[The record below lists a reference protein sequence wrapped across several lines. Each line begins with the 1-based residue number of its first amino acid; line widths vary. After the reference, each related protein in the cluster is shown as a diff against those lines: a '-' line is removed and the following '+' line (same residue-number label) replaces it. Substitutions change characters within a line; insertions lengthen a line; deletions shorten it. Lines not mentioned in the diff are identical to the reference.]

1 MVSTIPLHPGKIY
14 RPPLPADHLPR
25 PELIALLNQAASRRL
40 VMICAPAGFGKSTLA
55 IELCESLAA
64 SRRSVWISLDQ
75 HDALAGQ
82 LLRSLIAGLRTLHPQ
97 LGEPELALLEESHSE
112 QPLALEQLTLSVL
125 DTLNQLHPAEQSVLL
140 VLDDYHLAQNPRC
153 DRLCALL
160 LERLPASFQLLLT
173 SRQRPD
179 WHLARLRIAGKLLE
193 IGEAQLRLNE
203 DAATAFLSRA
213 GLVTNDSEWSRQMV
227 ERNEGWIAGLRLA
240 TVAAE
245 QATAA
250 GYARNLPVMPG
261 PLIGEYLLEEVLQS
275 LPLRVRHFLLAIA
288 WLDRFSAPLCDRVRE
303 ASDSHEIIEYLLQH
317 KVFLVPLDQTGDW
330 HRFHHLFSEFLLDQV
345 VRTDLQQRQLV
356 HARACQWFKEQGRI
370 SEAVE
375 HALAAEMPEQ
385 AAGLVHSLPL
395 DRLLAAQPVAMLLRW
410 KAELPAALQG
420 SSAQLVLVHAWTLAL
435 ACQLEDAQDMLSRLQ
450 RFMPQPNAVNQTTLI
465 GQALVLKSYL
475 ARASG
480 QISEAIELA
489 NQGLTCLAGLDA
501 GSRLMAMLT
510 LAESEL
516 SQHRMEQARSWA
528 RSAIELAQR
537 MGDPLFEAQVA
548 LLRARLLQ
556 ARGKVERARQVI
568 TAQRTDLAKRPLRP
582 DESSIHG
589 RLLLYEAYLL
599 SLQGER
605 DAAGELL
612 REGISEARRHR
623 DIFVLVGFCLQAVL
637 QAQVDRA
644 VTDAFETLGE
654 AERLMHQWDVP
665 PVYYLGW
672 ITAIKCDLWIS
683 TGRQELAEQWLPR
696 LHQTYCADASAA
708 PPPVFHALPVLVG
721 LVQARLYWV
730 QQKPAACE
738 AQLQTLLVEA
748 RRDGECLQEL
758 NVLVYLAWL
767 QFESGSAGQAEH
779 TLRRALALAKD
790 DQLTGCFSPLVRG
803 APSGLVEA
811 LRRAHDSALREAL
824 CAQLPVT
831 EAAADVSV
839 SVAMKEPLSARE
851 LEVLRCIAQGY
862 SNQQISETLFISL
875 HTVKSHARRI
885 NSKLGVARRT
895 QAVAQAKTIGLL
907 A

>member
-25 PELIALLNQAASRRL
+25 PELIALLEQAASRRL
-40 VMICAPAGFGKSTLA
+40 VMVCAPAGFGKSTLA
-55 IELCESLAA
+55 IELCEGLSA
-64 SRRSVWISLDQ
+64 SRRSVWISLDH

-82 LLRSLIAGLRTLHPQ
+82 LLHSLIAGLRTLYPE
-97 LGEPELALLEESHSE
+97 LGEPELALLQQSHSE

-125 DTLNQLHPAEQSVLL
+125 DKLNQRHPAEQSVVL
-140 VLDDYHLAQNPRC
+140 VLDDYHLAQNPQC

-179 WHLARLRIAGKLLE
+179 WHLARLRVAGKLLE

-203 DAATAFLSRA
+203 EAAAAFLSRA
-213 GLVTNDSEWSRQMV
+213 GMVANDPEWSRHMV

-245 QATAA
+245 QAAA
-250 GYARNLPVMPG
+250 VGYARNLPVMPG

-275 LPLRVRHFLLAIA
+275 LPERVRQFLFAIA
-288 WLDRFSAPLCDRVRE
+288 WLDRFSAQLCDRVRDRN
-303 ASDSHEIIEYLLQH
+303 DSREIIDFLLQH

-330 HRFHHLFSEFLLDQV
+330 YRFHHLFSDFLLDQV
-345 VRTDLQQRQLV
+345 VRTDLQQRQLA

-385 AAGLVHSLPL
+385 AAGLVQSLPL
-395 DRLLAAQPVAMLLRW
+395 DQLLAAQPVAMLLRW
-410 KAELPAALQG
+410 KAELPAVLQG

-435 ACQLEDAQDMLSRLQ
+435 ACQLEDAEDMLSRLS
-450 RFMPQPNAVNQTTLI
+450 RFMPQPNATGQATLI
-465 GQALVLKSYL
+465 GQALVLRSYL

-480 QISEAIELA
+480 RISEAVELA
-489 NQGLTCLAGLDA
+489 NQGLTCLADADA

-510 LAESEL
+510 LAEGEL
-516 SQHRMEQARSWA
+516 SRHQLEAARSWA
-528 RSAIELAQR
+528 SNAIELAQR
-537 MGDPLFEAQVA
+537 IGDPLFEAQVA

-556 ARGKVERARQVI
+556 ARGKVERARQLI
-568 TAQRTDLAKRPLRP
+568 TAQRTDLARRPLRS
-582 DESSIHG
+582 DESPIHA
-589 RLLLYEAYLL
+589 RLMLYEAHLL

-605 DAAGELL
+605 NVAGALL
-612 REGISEARRHR
+612 REGIAEARRHR
-623 DIFVLVGFCLQAVL
+623 DVFVLVGFCQQAAL
-637 QAQVDRA
+637 QAQVDGA
-644 VTDAFETLGE
+644 VTEAFETLAE
-654 AERLMHQWDVP
+654 AERLMYQWDIP

-672 ITAIKCDLWIS
+672 ITAIKSDLWIS
-683 TGRQELAEQWLPR
+683 AGRQELAEQWLPR
-696 LHQTYCADASAA
+696 LYQTYCAEASAA
-708 PPPVFHALPVLVG
+708 PPPVYHALPVLVG
-721 LVQARLYWV
+721 LVQARLLWV
-730 QQKPAACE
+730 QQEPAACE
-738 AQLQTLLVEA
+738 AQLQILLVGA
-748 RRDGECLQEL
+748 RRAGERLQEL

-767 QFESGSAGQAEH
+767 QLEGGRPGEAEQ
-779 TLRRALALAKD
+779 TLRRALALAED
-790 DQLTGCFSPLVRG
+790 DRLIGCFFPLLRG
-803 APSGLVEA
+803 APAGLGEA
-811 LRRAHDSALREAL
+811 LRRAPESALREAL
-824 CAQLPVT
+824 CARLP
-831 EAAADVSV
+831 ARDAPDVSIPA
-839 SVAMKEPLSARE
+839 AMKEPLSARE
-851 LEVLRCIAQGY
+851 LEVLRCIALGY

-907 A
+907 T